1 MSEHEP
7 EQGGRQQAAEVA
19 ASARLLSEEELC
31 QLLGGRDLKAVLS
44 DYERRLV
51 LEALAKAGGHQRQ
64 AAALLGILPSTL
76 HEKMKR
82 LDIPRRG
89 LGQAWRET
97 VSREHPAFHWHGR
110 MEPGAT
116 LEIEG
121 GPLRLEVETIEGRAA
136 EILATR
142 AAAPAGDIE
151 VDVSRSGDRLVVRVT
166 PLGALT
172 SAGPVAELLL
182 RLPNDVRLV
191 SRAHA
196 LDPAARP

>member
-1 MSEHEP
+1 MSEREF
-7 EQGGRQQAAEVA
+7 EDDVATQTAGTAARA
-19 ASARLLSEEELC
+19 HLLSEEELR
-31 QLLGGRDLKAVLS
+31 QILGGRDLKAVLG

-82 LDIPRRG
+82 LEIPRRG
-89 LGQAWRET
+89 VGLAWRET
-97 VSREHPAFHWHGR
+97 VSREHPVFHWHGR
-110 MEPGAT
+110 LEAGDT

-121 GPLRLEVETIEGRAA
+121 GPLRLEVETIEGRAG

-142 AAAPAGDIE
+142 APAPAGDIE
-151 VDVSRSGDRLVVRVT
+151 VEVSRNGDRLHVRLT
-166 PLGALT
+166 PLGAPV

-196 LDPAARP
+196 LHP